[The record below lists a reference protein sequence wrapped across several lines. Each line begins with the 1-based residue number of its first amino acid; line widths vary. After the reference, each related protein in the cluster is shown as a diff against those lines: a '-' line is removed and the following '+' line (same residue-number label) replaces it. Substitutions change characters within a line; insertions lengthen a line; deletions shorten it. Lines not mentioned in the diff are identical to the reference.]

1 VKIIEDID
9 KNEVIINDIR
19 IEGSIADE
27 KCPKCNNFL
36 ILYEKYDSYFCAYC
50 NEWTERKC
58 SDPDCFFFVRI
69 DPKNLYE

>member
-36 ILYEKYDSYFCAYC
+36 ICM
-50 NEWTERKC
+50 
-58 SDPDCFFFVRI
+58 
-69 DPKNLYE
+69 KNMIHILCLL

>member
-1 VKIIEDID
+1 MKIIEDID

-50 NEWTERKC
+50 IFIP
-58 SDPDCFFFVRI
+58 SI
-69 DPKNLYE
+69 